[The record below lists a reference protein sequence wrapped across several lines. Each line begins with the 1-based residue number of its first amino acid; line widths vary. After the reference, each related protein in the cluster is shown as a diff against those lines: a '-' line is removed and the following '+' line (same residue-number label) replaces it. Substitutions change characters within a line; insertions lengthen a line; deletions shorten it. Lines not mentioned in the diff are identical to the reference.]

1 MARPPIPEIR
11 PPGEGDLF
19 RNVLMIDGDVLH
31 MGLWI
36 SVPIFPGIRVGG
48 RVGGRT
54 RRRKNSEPSVGAV
67 LVLIFALILLVYA
80 VVKFWQ
86 VSLVVLAALLLIAA
100 PFLIVQQR
108 KRTAPVASPT
118 PVPPAPSVDDLAA
131 RTAYFVAQAEA
142 ARERA
147 RQVRAARPQVPPPA
161 SELGPSYTP
170 RGLMG
175 TKKRQRPANPK

>member
-1 MARPPIPEIR
+1 VDAPIPETW
-11 PPGEGDLF
+11 PPSEGRLF
-19 RNVLMIDGDVLH
+19 RNVLMIGDDVLH
-31 MGLWI
+31 VGLWI
-36 SVPIFPGIRVGG
+36 SVPIFPGVRVGG

-54 RRRKNSEPSVGAV
+54 RRRKNSGPDVGAV

-86 VSLVVLAALLLIAA
+86 ISLAVLAALLLIAT
-100 PFLIVQQR
+100 PFLIVQRR
-108 KRTAPVASPT
+108 KRTTPVASPAS
-118 PVPPAPSVDDLAA
+118 VPPAPSVDELAA
-131 RTAYFVAQAEA
+131 RTAFFVAQAEA

-147 RQVRAARPQVPPPA
+147 RQIRAARPHVPPPP

-175 TKKRQRPANPK
+175 TKKRQRPASPS